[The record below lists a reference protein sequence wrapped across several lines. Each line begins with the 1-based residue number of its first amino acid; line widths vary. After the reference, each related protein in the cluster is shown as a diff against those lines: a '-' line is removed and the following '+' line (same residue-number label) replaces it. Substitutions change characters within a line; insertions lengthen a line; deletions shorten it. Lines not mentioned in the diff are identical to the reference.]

1 MIVSAH
7 PTSNSADRVL
17 TISQLRAVV
26 TTDFMTAEPYP
37 FEFDF
42 LAKVSRAI
50 VNQVHGVSL
59 VVYNTTSKPPVSIH
73 VYRYLHTLNPQGT
86 IELQ

>member
-1 MIVSAH
+1 MLII
-7 PTSNSADRVL
+7 P
-17 TISQLRAVV
+17 QLRAVI

-42 LAKVSRAI
+42 LTKVSRAI

-59 VVYNTTSKPPVSIH
+59 VVYNTTSKPPVSEP
-73 VYRYLHTLNPQGT
+73 VYQCPQMLN
-86 IELQ
+86 L